1 MDAETTNFEVKIGE
15 FEGPLDLLLSLIE
28 KRKMHISDVSL
39 AQVADDYISYLR
51 SFDNLPMDNT
61 ANFILIASTL
71 MLIKSLSLLPGLAVT
86 EEEKESIEDL
96 ENRLKHYQRIKE
108 LSLHIKA
115 RFGQNV
121 IFGREPS
128 RESVIVF
135 SPTDEIKKENFLEA
149 IRQVIAVFP
158 IKEKLPETVI
168 RKFVS
173 LEEIINDLTSRIQTA
188 VKMRFSDFVQN
199 RKEKVGI
206 IVSFLGM
213 LELVKQGIID
223 IKQEG
228 HFADIEMETADV
240 GVPRY

>member
-135 SPTDEIKKENFLEA
+135 SPTDEI
-149 IRQVIAVFP
+149 
-158 IKEKLPETVI
+158 
-168 RKFVS
+168 
-173 LEEIINDLTSRIQTA
+173 
-188 VKMRFSDFVQN
+188 
-199 RKEKVGI
+199 
-206 IVSFLGM
+206 
-213 LELVKQGIID
+213 
-223 IKQEG
+223 
-228 HFADIEMETADV
+228 
-240 GVPRY
+240 

>member
-1 MDAETTNFEVKIGE
+1 
-15 FEGPLDLLLSLIE
+15 
-28 KRKMHISDVSL
+28 
-39 AQVADDYISYLR
+39 
-51 SFDNLPMDNT
+51 
-61 ANFILIASTL
+61 L

-168 RKFVS
+168 RKVVS

>member
-1 MDAETTNFEVKIGE
+1 
-15 FEGPLDLLLSLIE
+15 
-28 KRKMHISDVSL
+28 
-39 AQVADDYISYLR
+39 
-51 SFDNLPMDNT
+51 
-61 ANFILIASTL
+61 
-71 MLIKSLSLLPGLAVT
+71 
-86 EEEKESIEDL
+86 
-96 ENRLKHYQRIKE
+96 
-108 LSLHIKA
+108 
-115 RFGQNV
+115 
-121 IFGREPS
+121 REPS

-168 RKFVS
+168 RKVVS